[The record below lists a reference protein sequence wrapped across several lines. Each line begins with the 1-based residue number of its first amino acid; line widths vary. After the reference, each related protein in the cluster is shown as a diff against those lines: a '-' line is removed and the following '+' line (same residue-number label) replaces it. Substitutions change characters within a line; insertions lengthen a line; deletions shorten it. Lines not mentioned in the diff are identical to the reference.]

1 MATVN
6 QIKIVVEAEDKAS
19 APIERA
25 TESTRRLGRA
35 TRDVTRESKKD
46 WSGLGDLFGRVLPRN
61 LQQLTRGFK
70 GTQRQVGRLSKS
82 FKVLKTAWASIG
94 IGLVIIA
101 LEAIVENWD
110 KISESLG
117 LYNKEAEETEELNN
131 KIASSTAEM
140 ARSAKAYADK
150 IRYASTTEEE
160 RKIAVEGLN
169 RALGAGIDIEADRA
183 TQIEQ
188 SAALISAN
196 EKLIKAQTKSQE
208 AENTAQ
214 EEGDRIRAKRWK
226 DLGFLEKMSMGVSEF
241 KAQQAAEI
249 AVFDNE
255 ALKLKSLAITAE
267 GELNEVITATNATID
282 KRKESVLEGEKTAR
296 EADAARKKGIAAAAA
311 DAKWLANQRITI
323 DQETQLRLIQDE
335 EKRDLRSLEMQHE
348 EAKAEL
354 EIRGGTLIDKL
365 ELEQKYLMDKAE
377 IEATYREEEAITA
390 QQVLDDQIA
399 LEDELYELG
408 LDAQE
413 REELAAQQLYDRR
426 VALAGDDEGLIK
438 QATQALVDDLD
449 VINVDAAKKLREE
462 DAKTQKLKM
471 QASLMTVNAARNAL
485 GTLGDLAEEGSKEA
499 KALAIVDI
507 MLAQAVSVANAI
519 AGATTA
525 ATATGP
531 AVLVATPLFIA
542 QMVGTVLASFAGV
555 KSVLNKAGATGGGV
569 GSGGGGAARRGAM
582 AQAPQV
588 PLPARLDSPDN
599 MQAYVVQSQLQGQM
613 NAQVRLNGQI
623 VL

>member
-150 IRYASTTEEE
+150 IRYTSTTEEE

-196 EKLIKAQTKSQE
+196 EKLIKSQTKSQE

-226 DLGFLEKMSMGVSEF
+226 DLGFFEKMSMGVSEF

-323 DQETQLRLIQDE
+323 AQETELRLIQDE

-354 EIRGGTLIDKL
+354 EIRGGTLNDKL

-399 LEDELYELG
+399 LGDELYELS

-413 REELAAQQLYDRR
+413 REELAAQQLFDRR

-485 GTLGDLAEEGSKEA
+485 GMLGDLAEEGSKEA
-499 KALAIVDI
+499 KAMAIVDI

-531 AVLVATPLFIA
+531 GVLVATPLFIA